1 MTNQNYPTINSRTLV
16 YKGGYKNMDD
26 KEELSYSLHLSNDK
40 NKSKKA
46 RRSVKNTETG
56 TTSLSNNA
64 IQNHQQLS
72 KVDKHNLRKYDDDK
86 ELIYTIRGTSS
97 IVEDTKNLYLELF
110 ENARIKYNEKQ
121 TRNDRKI
128 ENYFNH
134 ISNDNKRDLACE
146 IIIELGDMDFW
157 VDKDDK
163 FKHKMIEVFREQIA
177 DLEEVVPNFKIA
189 NATIHFDES
198 SPHLHIVGVPFK
210 DRMKNGMEKQVGKS
224 DVFNKI
230 SLVNIQDKMREY
242 CINSFNR
249 IYHLNYTLKIKE
261 EGRNVDINVAN
272 MNEYK
277 KFKQEQEKYKK
288 QLKELNSKADELQNK
303 SNEIN
308 GIIDNLKPT
317 IMNKSNYTISNEDVD
332 KIKKYIEQTNDTTSN
347 LRDANDIN
355 IVLQKYEDDLREH
368 SNEVRN
374 LKKKI
379 KTRDDRIE
387 ELEYDLNDANETI
400 DELEDKVSELQKIV
414 DYFKELWKKFI
425 EFLQN
430 KFFSTNKYDDF
441 INDLYDE
448 DILDDN
454 EIIIIQNNKNIDKSD
469 DFEK

>member
-1 MTNQNYPTINSRTLV
+1 MV
-16 YKGGYKNMDD
+16 
-26 KEELSYSLHLSNDK
+26 
-40 NKSKKA
+40 
-46 RRSVKNTETG
+46 
-56 TTSLSNNA
+56 
-64 IQNHQQLS
+64 
-72 KVDKHNLRKYDDDK
+72 
-86 ELIYTIRGTSS
+86 
-97 IVEDTKNLYLELF
+97 
-110 ENARIKYNEKQ
+110 
-121 TRNDRKI
+121 
-128 ENYFNH
+128 
-134 ISNDNKRDLACE
+134 
-146 IIIELGDMDFW
+146 
-157 VDKDDK
+157 
-163 FKHKMIEVFREQIA
+163 EVFKEQII

-210 DRMKNGMEKQVGKS
+210 DGMKNGMEKQVGKS
-224 DVFNKI
+224 DVFNKV
-230 SLVNIQDKMREY
+230 SLKEVQDKMRLY

-249 IYHLNYTLKIKE
+249 IYHLNYILKEKE
-261 EGRNVDINVAN
+261 EGRNIDINVAN

-277 KFKQEQEKYKK
+277 KFKRKQEKYKK
-288 QLKELNSKADELQNK
+288 QLKELNNKTDELQNK
-303 SNEIN
+303 SKEIN
-308 GIIDNLKPT
+308 NIIDNLKPT
-317 IMNKSNYTISNEDVD
+317 ITNKNNFTISNENID
-332 KIKKYIEQTNDTTSN
+332 KIKRYIEQTNATTSN
-347 LRDANDIN
+347 IRDANDIN
-355 IVLQKYEDDLREH
+355 IVLKKYEDDLREH

>member
-1 MTNQNYPTINSRTLV
+1 MN
-16 YKGGYKNMDD
+16 D

-86 ELIYTIRGTSS
+86 ELICTIKGTSS
-97 IVEDTKNLYLELF
+97 VVEDTKNLYLELF
-110 ENARIKYNEKQ
+110 EDARIKYNEKQ

-134 ISNDNKRDLACE
+134 ISNDSKRDLACE

-157 VDKDDK
+157 ADKDDK
-163 FKHKMIEVFREQIA
+163 FKHKMEEVFKEQIQ

-210 DRMKNGMEKQVGKS
+210 EGMQNGMEKQVGKS

-230 SLVNIQDKMREY
+230 SLVNIQDRMREY

-249 IYHLNYTLKIKE
+249 IYHLNYTLKAKK

-277 KFKQEQEKYKK
+277 KFKREQEKYKK
-288 QLKELNSKADELQNK
+288 QLKELNSKTDELQNK
-303 SNEIN
+303 SNEITD
-308 GIIDNLKPT
+308 IIDNLKTT
-317 IMNKSNYTISNEDVD
+317 IMNKNNYSISSDDVN
-332 KIKKYIEQTNDTTSN
+332 KIRRYIEQTNDTTSN
-347 LRDANDIN
+347 LRNANDIN
-355 IVLQKYEDDLREH
+355 IVLKRYEDDLREH

-379 KTRDDRIE
+379 KTREDRIE
-387 ELEYDLNDANETI
+387 ELEYDLDNANDTI
-400 DELEDKVSELQKIV
+400 YELEDKVSELQKMV

-425 EFLQN
+425 EFLKD
-430 KFFSTNKYDDF
+430 KFFSSNKYDDF
-441 INDLYDE
+441 INDLYDKN
-448 DILDDN
+448 ILDEND
-454 EIIIIQNNKNIDKSD
+454 IDIIQNNEKDKNKD
-469 DFEK
+469 DFER

>member
-1 MTNQNYPTINSRTLV
+1 M
-16 YKGGYKNMDD
+16 
-26 KEELSYSLHLSNDK
+26 EEEKVLSYSLHLSNDK

-46 RRSVKNTETG
+46 RRSAKNTETG

-64 IQNHQQLS
+64 IQNAQQLS
-72 KVDKHNLRKYDDDK
+72 KVDKHNLRKYDEEQ
-86 ELIYTIRGTSS
+86 ELICTIKGSS
-97 IVEDTKNLYLELF
+97 SVVEDTKNLYLDLF
-110 ENARIKYNEKQ
+110 EDARIKYNEKQ

-157 VDKDDK
+157 SDKDDK
-163 FKHKMIEVFREQIA
+163 LKHKMTEVFKEQIV

-198 SPHLHIVGVPFK
+198 SPHLHIVGIPFK
-210 DRMKNGMEKQVGKS
+210 DGMKNGMEKQVGKS
-224 DVFNKI
+224 DVFTKE
-230 SLVNIQDKMREY
+230 SLRVIQDKMRLY

-249 IYHLNYTLKIKE
+249 TYSLNYTLKLKE

-277 KFKQEQEKYKK
+277 KFKREQEKYKK
-288 QLKELNSKADELQNK
+288 QLKELNDKTNELQNK

-308 GIIDNLKPT
+308 DIIDNLKPT
-317 IMNKSNYTISNEDVD
+317 IMNKNNYSISSDNVD
-332 KIKKYIEQTNDTTSN
+332 EIKKYIEQTNDTTSN
-347 LRDANDIN
+347 LRNANNIN
-355 IVLQKYEDDLREH
+355 IVLKRYEDDLREH

-379 KTRDDRIE
+379 KTRDNRIE
-387 ELEYDLNDANETI
+387 ELEDDLNNANETI
-400 DELEDKVSELQKIV
+400 DELEDKVSELERMV

-430 KFFSTNKYDDF
+430 KFFSNDKYDEF
-441 INDLYDE
+441 INDLYEE
-448 DILDDN
+448 DILDENDI
-454 EIIIIQNNKNIDKSD
+454 EIIQNNKSIDKSD
-469 DFEK
+469 DFER

>member
-1 MTNQNYPTINSRTLV
+1 MNE
-16 YKGGYKNMDD
+16 

-46 RRSVKNTETG
+46 RRSIKNTETG

-72 KVDKHNLRKYDDDK
+72 KVDKHNLRKYDEEQ
-86 ELIYTIRGTSS
+86 ELICTIKGTSS

-110 ENARIKYNEKQ
+110 EDARIKYNEKQ

-128 ENYFNH
+128 DNYFNH

-146 IIIELGDMDFW
+146 IIIELGDMDLW
-157 VDKDDK
+157 TDKDDK
-163 FKHKMIEVFREQIA
+163 FKKKMTEVFKEQII

-189 NATIHFDES
+189 NATIHYDEA
-198 SPHLHIVGVPFK
+198 SPHLHIIGVPFK
-210 DRMKNGMEKQVGKS
+210 DGMKNGMEKQVGKS
-224 DVFNKI
+224 DVFTKV
-230 SLVNIQDKMREY
+230 SLKNIQDKMREY

-249 IYHLNYTLKIKE
+249 IYHLNYTLKEKE

-277 KFKQEQEKYKK
+277 KFKREQEKYKK
-288 QLKELNSKADELQNK
+288 QLKELNNKTDELQNK

-308 GIIDNLKPT
+308 DIIDSLKPT
-317 IMNKSNYTISNEDVD
+317 ITNKNNFTISNDNID
-332 KIKKYIEQTNDTTSN
+332 KIKKYIEQTKNTTSN
-347 LRDANDIN
+347 LRDSNDIN

-379 KTRDDRIE
+379 KTRNDRIE
-387 ELEYDLNDANETI
+387 ELEFDLNNANYTI
-400 DELEDKVSELQKIV
+400 YELEDKVSKLEETLN
-414 DYFKELWKKFI
+414 YFKKLWQKFI
-425 EFLQN
+425 KFLQD
-430 KFFSTNKYDDF
+430 KFFSSNKYDEV

-448 DILDDN
+448 EIIDEN
-454 EIIIIQNNKNIDKSD
+454 EIDIIQNNKDNDKND
-469 DFEK
+469 DFER

>member
-1 MTNQNYPTINSRTLV
+1 M
-16 YKGGYKNMDD
+16 
-26 KEELSYSLHLSNDK
+26 EELSYSLHLGNDK

-46 RRSVKNTETG
+46 RRTAKTNDTN
-56 TTSLSNNA
+56 TTSFNNNA

-86 ELIYTIRGTSS
+86 ELICTIRGTSS
-97 IVEDTKNLYLELF
+97 VVEDTKNLYLELF
-110 ENARIKYNEKQ
+110 EDARIKYNEKQ
-121 TRNDRKI
+121 NRNDRKI

-157 VDKDDK
+157 VDKDDE
-163 FKHKMIEVFREQIA
+163 FKHKMEEVFKEQIV
-177 DLEEVVPNFKIA
+177 DLEEVVPNFKIG

-210 DRMKNGMEKQVGKS
+210 DGMKNGLERQVGKS

-230 SLVNIQDKMREY
+230 SLKEIQDKMRLY

-249 IYHLNYTLKIKE
+249 IYHLNYTLKEKE

-277 KFKQEQEKYKK
+277 KFKREQEKYKK
-288 QLKELNSKADELQNK
+288 QLKELNSKTDELQNK

-308 GIIDNLKPT
+308 DIIDNLKPT
-317 IMNKSNYTISNEDVD
+317 LMNKNNYSISSEEVN
-332 KIKKYIEQTNDTTSN
+332 KIKKYIEQTNNTTSN

-355 IVLQKYEDDLREH
+355 IILKKYEDDLREH

-379 KTRDDRIE
+379 KTRDNRIE
-387 ELEYDLNDANETI
+387 ELEYDLESANDTI
-400 DELEDKVSELQKIV
+400 DELEDKVSKLEETL
-414 DYFKELWKKFI
+414 DFFKNLWKKFI
-425 EFLQN
+425 EFLKD
-430 KFFSTNKYDDF
+430 KFFSSNKYDDI
-441 INDLYDE
+441 INELYDE
-448 DILDDN
+448 DILDNNDLD
-454 EIIIIQNNKNIDKSD
+454 IIQNNTKEKD
-469 DFEK
+469 DFER

>member
-1 MTNQNYPTINSRTLV
+1 
-16 YKGGYKNMDD
+16 MDD

-72 KVDKHNLRKYDDDK
+72 KVDKHNLRKYDEEQ
-86 ELIYTIRGTSS
+86 ELICTIKGTPS
-97 IVEDTKNLYLELF
+97 IVEDTKNLYLKLF
-110 ENARIKYNEKQ
+110 EDARIKYNEKQ

-157 VDKDDK
+157 SDKDDK
-163 FKHKMIEVFREQIA
+163 FKHKMVEVFKEQII
-177 DLEEVVPNFKIA
+177 DLEEVVPDFKIA

-210 DRMKNGMEKQVGKS
+210 DGMKNGMEKQVGKS

-230 SLVNIQDKMREY
+230 SLKEIQDKMRVY

-249 IYHLNYTLKIKE
+249 IYHLNYTLKVKE

-272 MNEYK
+272 MNKYK
-277 KFKQEQEKYKK
+277 KFKREQEKYKK
-288 QLKELNSKADELQNK
+288 QLKELNNKTNKLQNK

-308 GIIDNLKPT
+308 DIIDNLKPT
-317 IMNKSNYTISNEDVD
+317 IMNKNNFTISNEDID
-332 KIKKYIEQTNDTTSN
+332 KIKRYIEQTNDTTSN
-347 LRDANDIN
+347 LRDANDVN
-355 IVLQKYEDDLREH
+355 IVLKKYEDDLREH

-379 KTRDDRIE
+379 KIRDDRIE
-387 ELEYDLNDANETI
+387 ELEYDLNDANNTI

-430 KFFSTNKYDDF
+430 KFFSNNKYDDF
-441 INDLYDE
+441 INALYDE

-454 EIIIIQNNKNIDKSD
+454 DIEIIQNISKDNEKD
-469 DFEK
+469 DFER

>member
-1 MTNQNYPTINSRTLV
+1 MNE
-16 YKGGYKNMDD
+16 

-72 KVDKHNLRKYDDDK
+72 KVDKHNLRKYDEDQ
-86 ELIYTIRGTSS
+86 ELICTIKGTSS
-97 IVEDTKNLYLELF
+97 IVEDTKNLYLDLF
-110 ENARIKYNEKQ
+110 EDARIKYNEKQ

-134 ISNDNKRDLACE
+134 ISSDNKRDLACE

-163 FKHKMIEVFREQIA
+163 FKKKMTEVFKEQII
-177 DLEEVVPNFKIA
+177 DLEEVVPNFRIA
-189 NATIHFDES
+189 NATIHYDES

-210 DRMKNGMEKQVGKS
+210 DGMKNGMEKQVGKS
-224 DVFNKI
+224 DVFNRI
-230 SLVNIQDKMREY
+230 SLQEIQDKMRIY

-249 IYHLNYTLKIKE
+249 IYNLNYTLKTKE

-277 KFKQEQEKYKK
+277 KFKREQEKYKK
-288 QLKELNSKADELQNK
+288 QLKELNSKADDLQNK

-308 GIIDNLKPT
+308 DIIDNLKPT
-317 IMNKSNYTISNEDVD
+317 LMNKNNYSISSNEVD

-387 ELEYDLNDANETI
+387 ELEYDLNDANDTI
-400 DELEDKVSELQKIV
+400 YELEDKVSKLEETLN
-414 DYFKELWKKFI
+414 YFKELWKKFI
-425 EFLQN
+425 EFLQD
-430 KFFSTNKYDDF
+430 KFFSSNKYDDV
-441 INDLYDE
+441 INELYNE
-448 DILDDN
+448 
-454 EIIIIQNNKNIDKSD
+454 EIIDDDEIDIIQNNSKNKD
-469 DFEK
+469 DFDRDL

>member
-1 MTNQNYPTINSRTLV
+1 MNE
-16 YKGGYKNMDD
+16 

-72 KVDKHNLRKYDDDK
+72 KVDKHNLRKYDEEQ
-86 ELIYTIRGTSS
+86 ELICTIKGTVS
-97 IVEDTKNLYLELF
+97 IVEDTKNLYLDLF
-110 ENARIKYNEKQ
+110 EDARIKYNENQK
-121 TRNDRKI
+121 RNDRKI

-157 VDKDDK
+157 TDKDDK
-163 FKHKMIEVFREQIA
+163 FKHKMTEVFKEQII
-177 DLEEVVPNFKIA
+177 DLEEVVPNFRIA
-189 NATIHFDES
+189 NATIHYDES
-198 SPHLHIVGVPFK
+198 SPHLHVVGVPFK
-210 DRMKNGMEKQVGKS
+210 DGMKNGMEKQVGKS

-230 SLVNIQDKMREY
+230 SLTNIQDKMREY

-249 IYHLNYTLKIKE
+249 IYHLNYTLKAKE

-277 KFKQEQEKYKK
+277 KFKREQEKYKK
-288 QLKELNSKADELQNK
+288 QLKELNIKADELQNK

-308 GIIDNLKPT
+308 DIIDNLKPT
-317 IMNKSNYTISNEDVD
+317 ITNKNNFTISNDNVE
-332 KIKKYIEQTNDTTSN
+332 KIKRYIEQTNNTTSN
-347 LRDANDIN
+347 LRDSNDIN
-355 IVLQKYEDDLREH
+355 IVLEKYEDDLREH
-368 SNEVRN
+368 SNVVRN

-379 KTRDDRIE
+379 QTRDDRIE
-387 ELEYDLNDANETI
+387 ELEYNLNDALDTI
-400 DELEDKVSELQKIV
+400 YELEDKVSKLEETLN
-414 DYFKELWKKFI
+414 YFKELWNKFI
-425 EFLQN
+425 KFLQE
-430 KFFSTNKYDDF
+430 KFFSSNKYDDF

-448 DILDDN
+448 DIIDDN
-454 EIIIIQNNKNIDKSD
+454 EIDIIQNNCKNKD
-469 DFEK
+469 DFER

>member
-1 MTNQNYPTINSRTLV
+1 MN
-16 YKGGYKNMDD
+16 D

-46 RRSVKNTETG
+46 RRSIKNTETG

-72 KVDKHNLRKYDDDK
+72 KVDKHNLRKYDEEQ
-86 ELIYTIRGTSS
+86 ELICTIKGTSS

-110 ENARIKYNEKQ
+110 EDARIKYNEKQ

-157 VDKDDK
+157 VDKDEK
-163 FKHKMIEVFREQIA
+163 FKHKMTEVFKEQII

-189 NATIHFDES
+189 NATIHYDES

-210 DRMKNGMEKQVGKS
+210 DGMKNGMEKQVGKS

-230 SLVNIQDKMREY
+230 SLTNIQDKMREY

-249 IYHLNYTLKIKE
+249 IYHLNYTLKEKE

-277 KFKQEQEKYKK
+277 KFKREQEKYRK
-288 QLKELNSKADELQNK
+288 QLKELNNKTDDLQNK

-308 GIIDNLKPT
+308 DIIDNLKPT
-317 IMNKSNYTISNEDVD
+317 ITNKNNFTISNENID
-332 KIKKYIEQTNDTTSN
+332 KIKKYIEQTKDTTSN
-347 LRDANDIN
+347 LRDCNDIN
-355 IVLQKYEDDLREH
+355 VVLQKYEDDLREH

-387 ELEYDLNDANETI
+387 ELEYDLNNANDTI
-400 DELEDKVSELQKIV
+400 YELEDKVSKLEETLN
-414 DYFKELWKKFI
+414 YFKELWNKFI
-425 EFLQN
+425 KFLQE
-430 KFFSTNKYDDF
+430 KFFSSNKYDDF

-448 DILDDN
+448 
-454 EIIIIQNNKNIDKSD
+454 EIINYNELDIIQNNKNIDKSD
-469 DFEK
+469 DFER

>member
-1 MTNQNYPTINSRTLV
+1 M
-16 YKGGYKNMDD
+16 K
-26 KEELSYSLHLSNDK
+26 ELSYSLHLGNDK

-46 RRSVKNTETG
+46 RRTAKTNDTN
-56 TTSLSNNA
+56 TTSFNNNA

-86 ELIYTIRGTSS
+86 ELICTIKGTSS

-157 VDKDDK
+157 TDKGDK
-163 FKHKMIEVFREQIA
+163 FKHKMSEVFKEQIN

-210 DRMKNGMEKQVGKS
+210 DGMKNGMEKQVGKS

-230 SLVNIQDKMREY
+230 SLKEIQDKMRVY

-249 IYHLNYTLKIKE
+249 IYNLNYTLKIKE

-277 KFKQEQEKYKK
+277 KFKREQEKYKK
-288 QLKELNSKADELQNK
+288 QLKELNNKTDELQNK

-308 GIIDNLKPT
+308 DIIDNLKPT
-317 IMNKSNYTISNEDVD
+317 ITNKNNFTISNEEVN

-347 LRDANDIN
+347 LRNANDIN
-355 IVLQKYEDDLREH
+355 IVLKKYEDDLREH

-387 ELEYDLNDANETI
+387 ELEYDLDTANETI

-430 KFFSTNKYDDF
+430 KFFSNDKYDDF

-448 DILDDN
+448 DIIDEND
-454 EIIIIQNNKNIDKSD
+454 IDIIQNNSKNKD
-469 DFEK
+469 DLDREL

>member
-1 MTNQNYPTINSRTLV
+1 
-16 YKGGYKNMDD
+16 
-26 KEELSYSLHLSNDK
+26 
-40 NKSKKA
+40 
-46 RRSVKNTETG
+46 
-56 TTSLSNNA
+56 
-64 IQNHQQLS
+64 
-72 KVDKHNLRKYDDDK
+72 
-86 ELIYTIRGTSS
+86 
-97 IVEDTKNLYLELF
+97 
-110 ENARIKYNEKQ
+110 
-121 TRNDRKI
+121 
-128 ENYFNH
+128 
-134 ISNDNKRDLACE
+134 
-146 IIIELGDMDFW
+146 
-157 VDKDDK
+157 
-163 FKHKMIEVFREQIA
+163 MIEVYKEQIL

-210 DRMKNGMEKQVGKS
+210 DGMKNGMEKQVGKS

-249 IYHLNYTLKIKE
+249 TYHLNYTLKVKE

-277 KFKQEQEKYKK
+277 KFKREQEKYKK
-288 QLKELNSKADELQNK
+288 QLKELNNKTDELQNK

-308 GIIDNLKPT
+308 DIIDNLKPT
-317 IMNKSNYTISNEDVD
+317 LMNKNNYSISNEEVN

-347 LRDANDIN
+347 LREANDIN

-379 KTRDDRIE
+379 KTRGDKIE
-387 ELEYDLNDANETI
+387 ELEYNLNDANETI

-425 EFLQN
+425 EFLQD
-430 KFFSTNKYDDF
+430 KFFSTNKYDGF

-448 DILDDN
+448 NILDDN
-454 EIIIIQNNKNIDKSD
+454 EMDIIQNNKNIDKSD
-469 DFEK
+469 AFER